1 MVKAPP
7 DHTPM
12 AVDSQDSSSFES
24 MMPITSPN
32 QLPIHSMRK
41 KIIQT
46 VFTNDCCIF
55 LGETGCGKT
64 TQIPRFL
71 YEAREKKFKSVLNKK
86 PHRNKNLICCTQ
98 PRRVAAISVA
108 ERVASEVNQK
118 CGQLVGY
125 SVRFDEAVTRQ
136 TKIKYMTDGML
147 LREALLDPNLRQ
159 YSIIILDEA
168 HERTLHTDLLFGIVK
183 QALEYRKKSKK
194 NPLHILVMSAT
205 MNVDLFSNYFN
216 QAPVLYL
223 QGRQYPIDVFHVQE
237 SQTDYIHASLITL
250 FQIHRSKPLNEGILI
265 FLTGQDEIDS
275 TCKTIKHIVAS
286 GTESLEPILVL
297 PLYANM
303 TTMKQMLVF
312 KQTPMNI
319 RKVIVSTNIGET
331 SITIPGIRHVIDC
344 GCVKIKTFN
353 PQTGL
358 ELLQVQ
364 KISQAQAWQRTGR
377 AGRECPG
384 ACYRMYT
391 EDEYEKLAPTPIPE
405 LLRCNLATAALQI
418 LAMGITNISNFDF
431 VSKPDE
437 KSIAAALRELIY
449 LRAVQ
454 ASNDNTYEL
463 TDDGR
468 KMACFP
474 LDPKLSRCLLASS
487 DLGCLEEML
496 KLVSIM
502 SVDTI
507 FLTSSNINEKMKM
520 QRQKFTMNEGD
531 HLTLL
536 NVYKTFIANKKTKEW
551 CQMNKINRRNLLRA
565 CAIRKQLR
573 RICVE
578 LQLNIKSC
586 GTKFSS
592 VRQAL
597 AHGLFMN
604 VAEYFKEND
613 YRTINDR
620 HIVKIHPSSV
630 LFGAKPSLV
639 VFTELIQTTKRFIR
653 DITVVEPEWLLESN
667 PDYFKTRLSSK

>member
-12 AVDSQDSSSFES
+12 TVDSQDSSSFES

-46 VFTNDCCIF
+46 VFNNDCCIF

-108 ERVASEVNQK
+108 ERVASEVNQQ

-125 SVRFDEAVTRQ
+125 SVRFDEAVSRQ

-194 NPLHILVMSAT
+194 NPLHVLVMSAT

-303 TTMKQMLVF
+303 TTMNQMLVF

-331 SITIPGIRHVIDC
+331 SITIP
-344 GCVKIKTFN
+344 
-353 PQTGL
+353 
-358 ELLQVQ
+358 E
-364 KISQAQAWQRTGR
+364 
-377 AGRECPG
+377 E
-384 ACYRMYT
+384 
-391 EDEYEKLAPTPIPE
+391 EYEKLAPTPIPE

-487 DLGCLEEML
+487 NLGCLEEML

-578 LQLNIKSC
+578 LQLDIKSC
-586 GTKFSS
+586 GTKFSP

>member
-7 DHTPM
+7 DPQFPM
-12 AVDSQDSSSFES
+12 AVDGQESSSILFK
-24 MMPITSPN
+24 PLTSPS

-41 KIIQT
+41 KIVQT
-46 VFTNDCCIF
+46 VFSNDCCIF

-71 YEAREKKFKSVLNKK
+71 YEAREKKLKHMMTKKSQ
-86 PHRNKNLICCTQ
+86 RNKYLICCTQ

-108 ERVASEVNQK
+108 ERVSSEVNQK
-118 CGQLVGY
+118 CGELIGY
-125 SVRFDEAVTRQ
+125 SVRFDEAISRR

-147 LREALLDPNLRQ
+147 LREALLDPYLRQ
-159 YSIIILDEA
+159 YSIVILDEA

-183 QALEYRKKSKK
+183 QALNYRKNSKK
-194 NPLHILVMSAT
+194 NPLHVLVMSAT

-223 QGRQYPIDVFHVQE
+223 QGRQYPIDVFHAQE
-237 SQTDYIHASLITL
+237 PQTDYIHSTLVTL
-250 FQIHRSKPLNEGILI
+250 FQIHRSTPLNEGILI

-275 TCKTIKHIVAS
+275 TCKSIKQIVAS
-286 GTESLEPILVL
+286 GTEALEPIIVL

-303 TTMKQMLVF
+303 TTVKQMLVF
-312 KQTPMNI
+312 KQTSENI

-344 GCVKIKTFN
+344 GRVKTKIFN

-358 ELLQVQ
+358 EVLKVQ
-364 KISQAQAWQRTGR
+364 HISQAQAWQRTGR

-384 ACYRMYT
+384 TCYRMYT
-391 EDEYEKLAPTPIPE
+391 EEEFEQLPSTPIPE

-418 LAMGITNISNFDF
+418 LAMGITNISAFDF
-431 VSKPDE
+431 LSKPDE
-437 KSIAAALRELIY
+437 KSITAALRELTY
-449 LRAVQ
+449 LRAIQ
-454 ASNDNTYEL
+454 ASTDNTYEL
-463 TDDGR
+463 TNDGR

-474 LDPKLSRCLLASS
+474 LDPKLSRCLLAAS
-487 DLGCLEEML
+487 DLDCLEEML

-507 FLTSSNINEKMKM
+507 FLTSSNLNEKMKM

-536 NVYKTFIANKKTKEW
+536 NVYKSFISNKKNKEW
-551 CQMNKINRRNLLRA
+551 CQANKINRRNLLRA

-573 RICVE
+573 RICIE

-586 GTKFSS
+586 GTKYQL

-597 AHGLFMN
+597 AQGLFMN

-620 HIVKIHPSSV
+620 HVVKIHPSSV

-653 DITVVEPEWLLESN
+653 DITVVEPGWLIESN